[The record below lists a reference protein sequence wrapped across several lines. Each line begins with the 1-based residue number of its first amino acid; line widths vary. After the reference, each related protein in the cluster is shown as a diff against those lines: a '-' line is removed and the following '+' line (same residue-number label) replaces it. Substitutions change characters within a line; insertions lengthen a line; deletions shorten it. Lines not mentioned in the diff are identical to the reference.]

1 VLTRARG
8 AALIPFSPRKVVSN
22 SPLLNFGS
30 GTSRAAVID
39 DPWRDRASTRPDKEI
54 AMAEM
59 NTLMDALV
67 DEVRD
72 LYHAEKQL
80 VKALPKMAKAASSDE
95 LREALVSHLSETE
108 NQVGRLE
115 QVFEL
120 LEEKPRAKTC
130 AGMAGIIEE
139 GSDALKEDA
148 EPAVLDAMIIAA
160 AQRAEHYEMAA
171 YGTAAA
177 WAEGLGLSEV
187 AELLR
192 DTLDE
197 EKAADEK
204 LTALAEA
211 GINDAASAGAED
223 DDQDEDESDEDEEEE
238 EEDEDAEGESKA

>member
-1 VLTRARG
+1 
-8 AALIPFSPRKVVSN
+8 
-22 SPLLNFGS
+22 
-30 GTSRAAVID
+30 
-39 DPWRDRASTRPDKEI
+39 
-54 AMAEM
+54 MADM

-80 VKALPKMAKAASSDE
+80 VKALPKMAKAATSDE
-95 LREALVSHLSETE
+95 LREALESHLSETE

-130 AGMAGIIEE
+130 PGMAGIIEE
-139 GSDALKEDA
+139 GANALKEDA

-197 EKAADEK
+197 EKATDEK

-211 GINDAASAGAED
+211 GINDAASAGAEEAD
-223 DDQDEDESDEDEEEE
+223 EAADEDDVEDDEDEEDAEE
-238 EEDEDAEGESKA
+238 EGRSKA

>member
-1 VLTRARG
+1 
-8 AALIPFSPRKVVSN
+8 
-22 SPLLNFGS
+22 
-30 GTSRAAVID
+30 
-39 DPWRDRASTRPDKEI
+39 
-54 AMAEM
+54 MAEM

-80 VKALPKMAKAASSDE
+80 VKALPKMAKAATSDE
-95 LREALVSHLSETE
+95 LREALESHLSETE
-108 NQVGRLE
+108 NQVSRLE

-148 EPAVLDAMIIAA
+148 EPAVLDAMIIAS

-171 YGTAAA
+171 YGTVAA

-192 DTLDE
+192 DTLEE

-223 DDQDEDESDEDEEEE
+223 EEDEDEDD
-238 EEDEDAEGESKA
+238 EEDEDAEADEEGESKA